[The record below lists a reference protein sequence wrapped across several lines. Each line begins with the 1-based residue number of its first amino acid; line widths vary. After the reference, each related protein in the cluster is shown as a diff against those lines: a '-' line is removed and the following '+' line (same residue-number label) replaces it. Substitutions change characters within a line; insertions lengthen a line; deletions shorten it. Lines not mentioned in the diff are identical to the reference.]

1 MKSPNAS
8 RKPFYTACLS
18 IINKSVLVVGGGE
31 VARRKVASLC
41 DCGAK
46 VTVVSPKLDSVLEY
60 MAFQKEIIWKE
71 RNFEPRDIEGMFIVI
86 ASTDDRET
94 NNTISSL
101 CQKNEILCNVVD
113 SPEDCSFI
121 VPSTIE
127 RGPLTIAI
135 STSGISPTL
144 AASIRQEL
152 EMAYGEE
159 YGTFL
164 QLVATLRPYV
174 LQNFSSPLARQRIFD
189 RMIAS
194 RAISFIRNGMEEQA
208 EKELK
213 DIIFDARSD
222 PSLKELEE
230 SLPIVHPSK

>member
-1 MKSPNAS
+1 MKSSNVTHRPY
-8 RKPFYTACLS
+8 YTACLNIAGRS
-18 IINKSVLVVGGGE
+18 ALVVGGGE
-31 VARRKVASLC
+31 VARRKIATLC

-46 VTVVSPKLDSVLEY
+46 VTVVSPKLDPVLDY
-60 MAFQKEIIWKE
+60 MAFQKEIVWKD
-71 RNFEPRDIEGMFIVI
+71 RNFKPADLEGMFIAI
-86 ASTDDRET
+86 AATDDRDT
-94 NNTISSL
+94 NHTIAAI
-101 CQKNEILCNVVD
+101 CKEKDILCNIVD
-113 SPEDCSFI
+113 ASEECSFI
-121 VPSTIE
+121 VPSTID

-164 QLVATLRPYV
+164 ELVSTFRPYV
-174 LQNFSSPLARQRIFD
+174 IEYFASPIVRQRIFD

-194 RAISFIRNGMEEQA
+194 RALALIRNGLKDQA

-213 DIIFDARSD
+213 DVIFDARND
-222 PSLKELEE
+222 PSLKELEN
-230 SLPIVHPSK
+230 SIPIANQSK

>member
-1 MKSPNAS
+1 MKMAQRLYYPAS
-8 RKPFYTACLS
+8 LKITNKP
-18 IINKSVLVVGGGE
+18 VLVVGGGE

-41 DCGAK
+41 DYGAH
-46 VTVVSPKLDSVLEY
+46 VTVVSPKIDSVLEY

-71 RNFEPRDIEGMFIVI
+71 RSFERSDIDGMFIVI
-86 ASTDDRET
+86 AATDNRQT
-94 NNTISSL
+94 NHFISEL
-101 CQKNEILCNVVD
+101 CSERNVLCNVVD
-113 SPEDCSFI
+113 CLEECTFI
-121 VPSTIE
+121 VPSTID

-164 QLVATLRPYV
+164 QLISTLRDKV
-174 LQNFSSPLARQRIFD
+174 LSSFSSPIVRQKVFD

-194 RAISFIRNGMEEQA
+194 RALSLIRSGMEEQA
-208 EKELK
+208 TKELH
-213 DIIFDARSD
+213 DIIFDARND
-222 PSLKELEE
+222 PRLKDLET
-230 SLPIVHPSK
+230 SLPIADVNHE